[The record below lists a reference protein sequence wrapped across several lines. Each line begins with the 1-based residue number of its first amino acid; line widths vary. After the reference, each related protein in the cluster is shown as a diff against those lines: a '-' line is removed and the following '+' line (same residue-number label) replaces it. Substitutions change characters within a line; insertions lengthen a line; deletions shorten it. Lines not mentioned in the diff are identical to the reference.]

1 MTRHNLK
8 YKRTIHKCL
17 PVEEKKKISAKRT
30 REPICGKLQKVN
42 YVAGSREKQK
52 VDAPPVKG
60 KAPMMRLN
68 GKSQPH
74 SPPPPVSQFV
84 SHSISPRTRI
94 PRTTNSFG
102 GRKKKKSTKAQENE
116 TNGSRRATFDSWK
129 PLKLYACCEL
139 SGLPPS
145 SQLLMLIFCWPRLE
159 QLTWTE
165 VTYFVAFPPPSVNP
179 NSP

>member
-1 MTRHNLK
+1 MLRIRHRSQVRRALGKKQQWRGTIWNTK
-8 YKRTIHKCL
+8 ERYISACRRKR
-17 PVEEKKKISAKRT
+17 KKKSTKKT

-68 GKSQPH
+68 GKSHPH

-102 GRKKKKSTKAQENE
+102 GRKKRSPQSPRKM
-116 TNGSRRATFDSWK
+116 K
-129 PLKLYACCEL
+129 PPAAGGQPLTAGNHLNYMPAASL
-139 SGLPPS
+139 VGYRHPPS
-145 SQLLMLIFCWPRLE
+145 CLC
-159 QLTWTE
+159 
-165 VTYFVAFPPPSVNP
+165 
-179 NSP
+179 